1 VSSAAGSVSDST
13 IAVPSALPTTRAVTR
28 ATLAGN
34 ESWHSHRNRGRP
46 AMLAGQS
53 GKHEYRIRPH
63 TMGNPL
69 KKHKPCRKLR

>member
-1 VSSAAGSVSDST
+1 
-13 IAVPSALPTTRAVTR
+13 
-28 ATLAGN
+28 
-34 ESWHSHRNRGRP
+34 
-46 AMLAGQS
+46 MLAGQS